1 MVYVYAIIFMLV
13 TSPVLIL
20 VLGLIV
26 EWAARRGRDAPI
38 GPARA
43 YAFAM
48 YAAQVALPLI
58 ALYFLWARVIVFG
71 YEEHDG
77 YTYINFLPDIIC
89 LPYSLWFAKY
99 CLGAVFG
106 MLGVPFGDPRPRFAL
121 VQT

>member
-13 TSPVLIL
+13 TSPIL
-20 VLGLIV
+20 LVTLGLIAQ
-26 EWAARRGRDAPI
+26 WAARRGMSASL
-38 GPARA
+38 GTARA

-48 YAAQVALPLI
+48 YAAQVAVPLI

-77 YTYINFLPDIIC
+77 HTYINFLPEIIC

-99 CLGAVFG
+99 SLGGV
-106 MLGVPFGDPRPRFAL
+106 LGILGLPFGDPRPRFAL